1 MQGCDGFQAHVS
13 HLDGSVVVA
22 VTGEID
28 LATAPHFRA
37 VLEAAATATNRVI
50 VDCDQLTFIDSCG
63 LRELVFASN
72 ALAGRGSL
80 TLRNVHEAQMRVLTV
95 TGLADYLTI
104 QERLPT
110 AVENESRP

>member
-37 VLEAAATATNRVI
+37 VLEAAVAASNWVI
-50 VDCDQLTFIDSCG
+50 VDCDRLSFIDSCG
-63 LRELVFASN
+63 LRELVLVSN
-72 ALAGRGSL
+72 AVTGHGSV
-80 TLRNVHEAQMRVLTV
+80 TLRNVHDAPMRALTAA
-95 TGLADYLTI
+95 GLADFLDI
-104 QERLPT
+104 DVSST
-110 AVENESRP
+110 ADSG